1 MSWLEAIID
10 VLRRAGRDR
19 AMHYAR
25 EITQE
30 ILYEQLVD
38 HNSAE
43 PRQNVAYVLNTSIN
57 NEGAKSPFVRVM
69 RGYYKLRE
77 DLYDE
82 QVQDG
87 RDNGGNIID
96 DAAGEDAAGDDPAGG
111 IITSI
116 GMYWNRADVKW
127 RPNPRLLGSQHHA
140 AIPIDF
146 CEQRGVY
153 LLYNHNQVIYVG
165 RSSERALGRRLYEH
179 TRDRLRARWN
189 QFSWFGLRPIIVNN
203 NNAAYLGNIPG
214 QYASAF
220 MIPVLEAL
228 LIEACEPGQNRR
240 RGDDFGAVEYIQ
252 VVKKKK

>member
-1 MSWLEAIID
+1 MDWREAIIC

-25 EITQE
+25 EITQQ
-30 ILYEQLVD
+30 ILDEKLVD
-38 HNSAE
+38 HNSAD
-43 PRQNVAYVLNTSIN
+43 PRQTVSNVLNTSVN
-57 NEGAKSPFVRVM
+57 NEGANSPFVKVM
-69 RGYYKLRE
+69 QAYYKLRE

-96 DAAGEDAAGDDPAGG
+96 DAAGGDEEGDDPAGG

-127 RPNPRLLGSQHHA
+127 RSNPRLLGCQHHA
-140 AIPIDF
+140 AARIDF

-165 RSSERALGRRLYEH
+165 RTSERALGRRLYEH
-179 TRDRLRARWN
+179 TRDRLNARWN
-189 QFSWFGLRPIIVNN
+189 QFSWFGLCPIIENN
-203 NNAAYLGNIPG
+203 NDAAYLGDIPG

-252 VVKKKK
+252 VVKKK